1 LAVVTTLLVGGLI
14 LIIWLSAP
22 RLSSEIGDLSQRLP
36 HAFETLRARLDT
48 HPIGHLLVQA
58 ITTIKSGMPAPD
70 GNILIILNR
79 GINFLVGVLVIFFT
93 GLFLAIQ
100 PRMYVRGVLHL
111 FPPARRSRAADIL
124 GAVGYTLKWWMIG
137 QSVDMVVIGVATAV
151 GLWLLHVPLALVIGL
166 LAALFNFIPNFG
178 PLFSLVPALLLTL
191 PDDPTKALYVLILF
205 IVLQNLEGYVL
216 MPLIQGKASSLPGAI
231 TIIAQVLMG
240 LLAGGL
246 GLALAAPLAAAT
258 FLAVKMTYVE
268 DVLGDRIETPADHP
282 AAEEV
287 VEARHAAAEVSQERK
302 APPRTDRH

>member
-1 LAVVTTLLVGGLI
+1 
-14 LIIWLSAP
+14 
-22 RLSSEIGDLSQRLP
+22 
-36 HAFETLRARLDT
+36 
-48 HPIGHLLVQA
+48 
-58 ITTIKSGMPAPD
+58 
-70 GNILIILNR
+70 
-79 GINFLVGVLVIFFT
+79 
-93 GLFLAIQ
+93 
-100 PRMYVRGVLHL
+100 
-111 FPPARRSRAADIL
+111 
-124 GAVGYTLKWWMIG
+124 
-137 QSVDMVVIGVATAV
+137 
-151 GLWLLHVPLALVIGL
+151 
-166 LAALFNFIPNFG
+166 LFNFIPNFG